1 MAQQSIEN
9 FWNICEEQL
18 KLYTKEFN
26 KSMSPKGFKVEYKIL
41 EKTPIG
47 IIYSLIMNYQEFT
60 LSQGDVL
67 LSSMH
72 VPEEIITNIKMLLS
86 EIQE

>member
-26 KSMSPKGFKVEYKIL
+26 KLMSPKGFKVEYKIL
-41 EKTPIG
+41 KKTPNRNNLLTHYELPRIHIKSG
-47 IIYSLIMNYQEFT
+47 CS
-60 LSQGDVL
+60 SQFNAC
-67 LSSMH
+67 S
-72 VPEEIITNIKMLLS
+72 
-86 EIQE
+86 

>member
-9 FWNICEEQL
+9 FWNIYEEQL

-26 KSMSPKGFKVEYKIL
+26 KLMSPKGFKVEYKIL

-47 IIYSLIMNYQEFT
+47 IIYS
-60 LSQGDVL
+60 S
-67 LSSMH
+67 
-72 VPEEIITNIKMLLS
+72 
-86 EIQE
+86 